1 MDNLPR
7 PPYHLHYDYY
17 PRTSKIN
24 PSGEIVEA
32 APKRRCGGVAF
43 GCRLCAFEEN
53 AANIALKSGYE
64 EGDGI

>member
-7 PPYHLHYDYY
+7 PPYHLHYDFY

-32 APKRRCGGVAF
+32 EPRRRCGGCAI
-43 GCRLCAFEEN
+43 CAFEQN
-53 AANIALKSGYE
+53 AANIALNSGYD